1 MRILVTGGA
10 GFIGSHVVDR
20 FVADGHAV
28 VVVDNLSTGRRTN
41 LNPGIAAFYELDIQ
55 DTAAIEDVFATHEPE
70 AVSHQAA
77 LANVRESMNEPVR
90 YAATNLLG
98 SIVLLEAAR
107 RHNCQHFIYASTGGA
122 VYGEPQFLPVTED
135 HPVNPLDPYG
145 ASKHA
150 VEHYLFLY
158 QHNYGLTYTVL
169 RYPNV
174 YGPRQDPYGEAGVV
188 AIFTAAMQAGR
199 PVTINGSGEQQRDF
213 LYVGD
218 VAAANALALTQRA
231 CGIYNLGT
239 GVGTSINQLFTHLQA
254 VIGYTQAPHYGPAK
268 PGEVFQIYTDASKAQ
283 HELGWSPRYDLR
295 TGLQAVVESFTQ
307 GDRPG

>member
-20 FVADGHAV
+20 FVADGHTV
-28 VVVDNLSTGRRTN
+28 VVVDNLSTGRRAN

-55 DTAAIEDVFATHEPE
+55 DSAGIEAVFAAHKPD

-77 LANVRESMNEPVR
+77 LANVRESMDEPLR

-107 RHNCQHFIYASTGGA
+107 HHGCQHFVYASTGGA

-158 QHNYGLTYTVL
+158 QHNFGLTYTIL

-174 YGPRQDPYGEAGVV
+174 YGPRQDPFGEAGVV
-188 AIFTAAMQAGR
+188 AIFTAAMLAGR
-199 PVTINGSGEQQRDF
+199 PVTINGTGEQTRDF

-218 VAAANALALTQRA
+218 VAEANVLSATQRSQ
-231 CGIYNLGT
+231 GIYNLGT
-239 GVGTSINQLFTHLQA
+239 GVGTSINQLFADLQA
-254 VIGYTQAPHYGPAK
+254 VTGYALAPHYGPAK
-268 PGEVFQIYTDASKAQ
+268 SGEVFQVYADASKAQ
-283 HELGWSPRYDLR
+283 RELGWQPQVSLR
-295 TGLQAVVESFTQ
+295 IGLQHVVDSF
-307 GDRPG
+307 GP

>member
-20 FVADGHAV
+20 LVTGGHAV
-28 VVVDNLSTGRRTN
+28 VVVDNLSTGRRAN

-55 DTAAIEDVFATHEPE
+55 DTAGIEAVFATHQPE

-77 LANVRESMNEPVR
+77 LANVRESMDEPLR

-107 RHNCQHFIYASTGGA
+107 RHGCQHFVYASTGGA

-158 QHNYGLTYTVL
+158 RHNYGLTYTIL

-188 AIFTAAMQAGR
+188 AIFAAAMLAGR

-218 VAAANALALTQRA
+218 VAEANALALTRRA

-239 GVGTSINQLFTHLQA
+239 GVGTSINQLCADLQA
-254 VIGYTQAPHYGPAK
+254 VTGYTLAAQYGPAK
-268 PGEVFQIYTDASKAQ
+268 PGEVFRVFADAGKAQ
-283 HELGWSPRYDLR
+283 RELGWHPQYTLR
-295 TGLQAVVESFTQ
+295 TGLQNVVDAFAEGEQ
-307 GDRPG
+307 PG

>member
-20 FVADGHAV
+20 LVADGHDV
-28 VVVDNLSTGRRTN
+28 IVVDDLSTGRRAN
-41 LNPGIAAFYELDIQ
+41 LNPGITAFYELDIQ
-55 DTAAIEDVFATHEPE
+55 DAAGIETVFATHQPE

-77 LANVRESMNEPVR
+77 LANVRESMEEPLR

-107 RHNCQHFIYASTGGA
+107 RHYCQHFVYASTGGA

-158 QHNYGLTYTVL
+158 RHNYGLSYTVL

-188 AIFTAAMQAGR
+188 AIFAAAMLHGR
-199 PVTINGSGEQQRDF
+199 PLTINGSGEQQRDF

-218 VAAANALALTQRA
+218 VAAANALAVTQRTS
-231 CGIYNLGT
+231 GIYNLGT
-239 GVGTSINQLFTHLQA
+239 GVGTSINQLFGDLQA
-254 VIGYTQAPHYGPAK
+254 ITGYGLAPQHGPAK
-268 PGEVFQIYTDASKAQ
+268 PGEVFRIYSDASKAQ
-283 HELGWSPRYDLR
+283 DALGWRPQHTLR
-295 TGLQAVVESFTQ
+295 AGLQQVVDSFA
-307 GDRPG
+307 PGQRLG

>member
-20 FVADGHAV
+20 YVADGHSV
-28 VVVDNLSTGRRTN
+28 IVVDNLSTGRRTN
-41 LNPGIAAFYELDIQ
+41 LNPQIAAFYEVDIQ
-55 DTAAIEDVFATHEPE
+55 DAARIDTIFAAHQPD

-77 LANVRESMNEPVR
+77 LANVRESIDEPLR

-107 RHNCQHFIYASTGGA
+107 RHGCQHFVYASTGGA

-150 VEHYLFLY
+150 VEHYLYSY
-158 QHNYGLTYTVL
+158 QHNFGLTYTIL

-174 YGPRQDPYGEAGVV
+174 YGPRQDPFGEAGVV
-188 AIFTAAMQAGR
+188 AIFSAAMLAGR
-199 PVTINGSGEQQRDF
+199 PVTINGNGEQQRDF

-218 VAAANALALTQRA
+218 VAEANALALTRRA
-231 CGIYNLGT
+231 NGIYNLGT
-239 GVGTSINQLFTHLQA
+239 GVGTTINQLFADLKSFT
-254 VIGYTQAPHYGPAK
+254 GYALPPVYGPGK
-268 PGEVFQIYTDASKAQ
+268 PGEVFQIYADASKAQ
-283 HELGWSPRYDLR
+283 RGLGWQPRHTLR
-295 TGLQAVVESFTQ
+295 TGLHEVVEWFRRA
-307 GDRPG
+307 G